1 MAAASRWDRGRRS
14 HRRTAGLGPAERREI
29 LGRRPPATLA
39 VSFARTPRG
48 GAQITV
54 HRDDGVI
61 INVGAIGPREPV
73 PHDLAHLVV
82 ESMLGIRLGL
92 WGSIAAGAI
101 FPGMEVVGGRL
112 PPRARERS
120 GAILKENHEDIV
132 LAELAVGLVVNSMT
146 GRWGALRKA
155 TGLISGG
162 GDQDQV
168 ARVLKAT
175 GEKLPAAW
183 VAQVPNLCKAMAQMA
198 GRWNR
203 VPVGGE
209 LAVTWRPSSQS

>member
-1 MAAASRWDRGRRS
+1 MATASRRDRGRRS
-14 HRRTAGLGPAERREI
+14 HRRTAGLGPAERRQI

-48 GAQITV
+48 GAKVTV
-54 HRDDGVI
+54 RRDDGVI
-61 INVGAIGPREPV
+61 INVRAFGPREPV

-82 ESMLGIRLGL
+82 ESVLGIRLGL

-120 GAILKENHEDIV
+120 GAILKENHEDVV
-132 LAELAVGLVVNSMT
+132 LAELAVGLVVNRMT
-146 GRWGALRKA
+146 GRRRALGKA

-162 GDQDQV
+162 GAQGQV
-168 ARVLKAT
+168 GRALRGT
-175 GEKLPAAW
+175 EQMLPAAW
-183 VAQVPNLCKAMAQMA
+183 VAQVPNLCMAMTQMA
-198 GRWNR
+198 ERWNR

-209 LAVTWRPSSQS
+209 LAVTWSPSLQS